1 MTDNFLFLTIHRLCE
16 MGRRSVH
23 EIVITREAG
32 ERLKR
37 VLQSDALEKSQ
48 QGIFQVRHDGF
59 VLYSKWDAQIVIR
72 WQRDDPGI
80 PASIPHGPI

>member
-1 MTDNFLFLTIHRLCE
+1 
-16 MGRRSVH
+16 
-23 EIVITREAG
+23 
-32 ERLKR
+32 

-48 QGIFQVRHDGF
+48 QGVFRVRHDGF
-59 VLYSKWDAQIVIR
+59 VLYSKWDAEIVIR